1 MCDPARASG
10 GPDCVRC
17 SVEPSRLATADQLVA
32 LNATPEVGRATL
44 CRLALELPAW
54 AGAPPSS
61 LPATAAALGVPE
73 AALRRAVVALADA
86 RAVAERERRA
96 AAALGAGVVTLADE
110 DYPAP
115 LRELALPPPVLY
127 CRGTLPDAPAVAV
140 VGSRRPTD
148 YGRETAWWFA
158 RELARHGATV
168 VSGFARGVDGAAHRG
183 ALAGGGRTVAVL
195 GCGLDVR
202 YPLSNH
208 RQLSGPIAANG
219 ALLSELPLGTPPLKH
234 HFPIRNRVIAALSR
248 SVLVVEAACRSG
260 SLITAHLALE
270 LGREVLA
277 VPGRLCDETAQGCN
291 ALIVDGARPAL
302 RPQDLLAELGLGEPA
317 AERREP
323 QPPLPG
329 LAARLWKELP
339 PTAVRGAEA
348 LARACDAAVDE
359 TLAALL
365 ELELG
370 GWVARLPG
378 PAYCRRG

>member
-1 MCDPARASG
+1 MSPPRSTA
-10 GPDCVRC
+10 
-17 SVEPSRLATADQLVA
+17 ADQLLA
-32 LNATPEVGRATL
+32 LNAAEGVGRATA
-44 CRLALELPAW
+44 CRLAVDLPRWAAAPVAELPER
-54 AGAPPSS
+54 
-61 LPATAAALGVPE
+61 AAELGVPVTS
-73 AALRRAVVALADA
+73 LRRAHAALDGAGTLA
-86 RAVAERERRA
+86 MREREA
-96 AAALGAGVVTLADE
+96 AAAIGARVLTLADE

-127 CRGTLPDAPAVAV
+127 CRGTLPSGPAVAV

-158 RELARHGATV
+158 RELARRGVAV
-168 VSGFARGVDGAAHRG
+168 ISGFALGIDGAAHRG

-195 GCGLDVR
+195 GCGLDVP
-202 YPLSNH
+202 YPLTNH
-208 RQLSGPIAANG
+208 RDLARPVVETG
-219 ALLSELPLGTPPLKH
+219 ALISELPMGTPPLKQ
-234 HFPIRNRVIAALSR
+234 HFPVRNRLIAALAR
-248 SVLVVEAACRSG
+248 SVVVVEAACHSG

-291 ALIVDGARPAL
+291 ALLADGARPAL
-302 RPQDLLAELGLGEPA
+302 RPQDLLPELGVGEPEPA
-317 AERREP
+317 ADP
-323 QPPLPG
+323 PPPLAG

-348 LARACDAAVDE
+348 LAEAAGAGVDQ

>member
-1 MCDPARASG
+1 MGLAPATTS
-10 GPDCVRC
+10 
-17 SVEPSRLATADQLVA
+17 DQLLA

-44 CRLALELPAW
+44 CRLALDLAAW
-54 AGAPPSS
+54 ADAASS
-61 LPATAAALGVPE
+61 DLPATAARLGVPVS
-73 AALRRAVVALADA
+73 ALRRARAELAGA
-86 RAVAERERRA
+86 GAVAERERRA
-96 AAALGAGVVTLADE
+96 AAALGARVITLADE
-110 DYPAP
+110 GYPEP

-127 CRGTLPDAPAVAV
+127 CRGTLPEGPAVAV

-158 RELARHGATV
+158 RELARRGATV

-202 YPLSNH
+202 YPVTNH
-208 RQLSGPIAANG
+208 RELAAPIAASG
-219 ALLSELPLGTPPLKH
+219 ALVSELPMGSPPLKQ
-234 HFPIRNRVIAALSR
+234 HFPVRNRVIAALSR
-248 SVLVVEAACRSG
+248 SVVVVEAACHSG

-291 ALIVDGARPAL
+291 ALIADGARPAL
-302 RPQDLLAELGLGEPA
+302 RPQDALPDRGPDEAE
-317 AERREP
+317 AEADP
-323 QPPLPG
+323 PPPLPG
-329 LAARLWKELP
+329 LPARLWQELP
-339 PTAVRGAEA
+339 PAAVRGAEA
-348 LARACDAAVDE
+348 LARACGAGVDE

>member
-1 MCDPARASG
+1 MAIARATTS
-10 GPDCVRC
+10 D
-17 SVEPSRLATADQLVA
+17 RLLA
-32 LNATPEVGRATL
+32 LNALPEVARATL
-44 CRLALELPAW
+44 CRLALDLPAW
-54 AGAPPSS
+54 ADAAC
-61 LPATAAALGVPE
+61 LDVPATAARLGVPA
-73 AALRRAVVALADA
+73 AALRRAIAYLPDA
-86 RAVAERERRA
+86 GAVAARERGA
-96 AAALGAGVVTLADE
+96 AAALGASVVTLADE
-110 DYPAP
+110 GYPEA

-127 CRGTLPDAPAVAV
+127 CRGTVPRAPAVAV

-158 RELARHGATV
+158 RELARRGVTV
-168 VSGFARGVDGAAHRG
+168 VSGFARGVDAAAHRG

-202 YPLSNH
+202 YPVFNH
-208 RQLSGPIAANG
+208 RDLAGPIAASG
-219 ALLSELPLGTPPLKH
+219 ALVSELPMGTPPLKQ
-234 HFPIRNRVIAALSR
+234 HFPVRNRVIAALAR
-248 SVLVVEAACRSG
+248 SVVVVEAACHSG

-291 ALIVDGARPAL
+291 ALIADGARPAL
-302 RPQDLLAELGLGEPA
+302 RPQDALPEPEPDAPA
-317 AERREP
+317 AETEP
-323 QPPLPG
+323 APPLPG

-348 LARACDAAVDE
+348 LARACAAGVDE